1 MMADAEAGQRALLP
15 AHSGAPAHVAWMDNL
30 CCCEPARSL
39 TRRGHVRLRENSH
52 DMPGKG
58 FICPHPSAE
67 TR

>member
-15 AHSGAPAHVAWMDNL
+15 AHSGAPEMDNL
-30 CCCEPARSL
+30 CCCEPAGSL
-39 TRRGHVRLRENSH
+39 TRRGHVRLHENSH

-58 FICPHPSAE
+58 FICPYPSAE